1 MHTNKNTLSLF
12 IFFQKSRAKGTK
24 QRMMAIKDIYG
35 FSMVYKPGFKDK
47 YFYISDKMGC
57 FIIGRNTWFYSQ
69 ITAAPI
75 ADLSGQIR

>member
-1 MHTNKNTLSLF
+1 
-12 IFFQKSRAKGTK
+12 
-24 QRMMAIKDIYG
+24 MAIKDIYG